1 MLEKD
6 QEQSTSDLKNE
17 EPSIDQETRQSRLS
31 RSAAKRGRTSKAKAA
46 AADERSAIQRML
58 QGVGGAFKRYG
69 SYGLAML
76 KSPSRA
82 INQAET
88 LRMKYAW
95 ISIVLFS
102 VFFALGNYVQL
113 KASKTRLLGFGIHY
127 SFGDAFLRV
136 AVFTLILL
144 TLMMLTVWLLGKY
157 MLKGNISLKEVIM
170 KFGAAL
176 VPVLVLSILWLV
188 FAMLNIP
195 YVTVILSVMMFVGL
209 QLIAVVL
216 FRSIQSEHDAE
227 RGDLMYAGW
236 VFLLV
241 ELVIIALLWSIV
253 GEYLIPSLVPV
264 RFG

>member
-6 QEQSTSDLKNE
+6 QDQRTSEKKNKE
-17 EPSIDQETRQSRLS
+17 SSIDQETRQSRLS
-31 RSAAKRGRTSKAKAA
+31 RSAAKRGRTSKSAD
-46 AADERSAIQRML
+46 DERSTIQRML

-76 KSPSRA
+76 KSPSQA

-136 AVFTLILL
+136 AVFTLIVL

-195 YVTVILSVMMFVGL
+195 YVTVILSVMMFFGL

-241 ELVIIALLWSIV
+241 ELVIIALLWGIV

>member
-6 QEQSTSDLKNE
+6 QDQGTSEKKNE
-17 EPSIDQETRQSRLS
+17 ESSIDQETRQSRLS
-31 RSAAKRGRTSKAKAA
+31 RSAAKRGRTSKSAN
-46 AADERSAIQRML
+46 DERSAIQRML

-157 MLKGNISLKEVIM
+157 MLKGNISLKEVIK

>member
-6 QEQSTSDLKNE
+6 QDQGTSEKKNE
-17 EPSIDQETRQSRLS
+17 ESSIDQETRQSRLS
-31 RSAAKRGRTSKAKAA
+31 RSAAKRGRTPKSAD
-46 AADERSAIQRML
+46 DERSAIQRIL
-58 QGVGGAFKRYG
+58 QGAGGAFKRYG

-76 KSPSRA
+76 KSPSQA

-127 SFGDAFLRV
+127 SFGDAFLKV

-144 TLMMLTVWLLGKY
+144 TLMMLTVWVLGKY

-170 KFGAAL
+170 KFGAVL

-195 YVTVILSVMMFVGL
+195 YVTVILSVMMFFGL
-209 QLIAVVL
+209 QLIAIVL
-216 FRSIQSEHDAE
+216 FRSIQSEQDAV

-236 VFLLV
+236 VFLLI
-241 ELVIIALLWSIV
+241 ELVIIALLWGIV

>member
-6 QEQSTSDLKNE
+6 EEQSTSELKNE

-31 RSAAKRGRTSKAKAA
+31 RSAAKRGRTSKAKAVD
-46 AADERSAIQRML
+46 DERSTIQRML

-76 KSPSRA
+76 KSPSQA

-113 KASKTRLLGFGIHY
+113 TASKTRLLGFGIHY

-136 AVFTLILL
+136 GVFTLILL
-144 TLMMLTVWLLGKY
+144 TLMM
-157 MLKGNISLKEVIM
+157 
-170 KFGAAL
+170 
-176 VPVLVLSILWLV
+176 
-188 FAMLNIP
+188 
-195 YVTVILSVMMFVGL
+195 
-209 QLIAVVL
+209 
-216 FRSIQSEHDAE
+216 
-227 RGDLMYAGW
+227 
-236 VFLLV
+236 
-241 ELVIIALLWSIV
+241 
-253 GEYLIPSLVPV
+253 
-264 RFG
+264 

>member
-6 QEQSTSDLKNE
+6 QDQGTSEKKNE
-17 EPSIDQETRQSRLS
+17 ESSIDQETRQSRLS
-31 RSAAKRGRTSKAKAA
+31 RSAAKRGRTSKTAD
-46 AADERSAIQRML
+46 DERSAIQRIL

-69 SYGLAML
+69 LYGLAML

-102 VFFALGNYVQL
+102 LFFALGNYVQL

-127 SFGDAFLRV
+127 SFGDAFLKV

-227 RGDLMYAGW
+227 RGDLMYAAW
-236 VFLLV
+236 IFLLV
-241 ELVIIALLWSIV
+241 ELVIIALLWGIV

>member
-6 QEQSTSDLKNE
+6 QDQGTSEKKNE
-17 EPSIDQETRQSRLS
+17 ESSIDQETRQSRLS
-31 RSAAKRGRTSKAKAA
+31 RSAAKRGRTSKTAD
-46 AADERSAIQRML
+46 DERPAIQRIL
-58 QGVGGAFKRYG
+58 QGAGGAFKRYG

-136 AVFTLILL
+136 AVFTLIVL

-195 YVTVILSVMMFVGL
+195 YVTVIISVMMFVGL

-236 VFLLV
+236 AFLLV
-241 ELVIIALLWSIV
+241 ELVIIALLWGIV

>member
-6 QEQSTSDLKNE
+6 QDQGTSERKNE
-17 EPSIDQETRQSRLS
+17 ESSIDQETRQSRLS
-31 RSAAKRGRTSKAKAA
+31 RSAAKRGRTSKSAD
-46 AADERSAIQRML
+46 DERSTMKRML

-136 AVFTLILL
+136 AVFTLIVL

-241 ELVIIALLWSIV
+241 ELVIIALLWGIV

>member
-6 QEQSTSDLKNE
+6 EEQSTSDLKNE

-46 AADERSAIQRML
+46 DDERSAIQRML

-76 KSPSRA
+76 KSPSRS

-136 AVFTLILL
+136 AVFYTHSAHIDD
-144 TLMMLTVWLLGKY
+144 
-157 MLKGNISLKEVIM
+157 
-170 KFGAAL
+170 ADRL
-176 VPVLVLSILWLV
+176 V
-188 FAMLNIP
+188 
-195 YVTVILSVMMFVGL
+195 T
-209 QLIAVVL
+209 
-216 FRSIQSEHDAE
+216 R
-227 RGDLMYAGW
+227 
-236 VFLLV
+236 
-241 ELVIIALLWSIV
+241 
-253 GEYLIPSLVPV
+253 
-264 RFG
+264 

>member
-6 QEQSTSDLKNE
+6 QEQVTPEMKNE

-31 RSAAKRGRTSKAKAA
+31 RSAAKRGRTSKAAD
-46 AADERSAIQRML
+46 DERSAIQRMMR
-58 QGVGGAFKRYG
+58 GVGGAFQRYG

-76 KSPSRA
+76 KSPSQA
-82 INQAET
+82 MNQTET

-113 KASKTRLLGFGIHY
+113 KVSKTRLLGFGIHY
-127 SFGDAFLRV
+127 SFGDAFLKV
-136 AVFTLILL
+136 AIFTLILL
-144 TLMMLTVWLLGKY
+144 TLMMLTVWVLGKY
-157 MLKGNISLKEVIM
+157 MLKGNISLKEVMM

-176 VPVLVLSILWLV
+176 VPVLLLSIFWLG
-188 FAMLNIP
+188 FALLNIP
-195 YVTVILSVMMFVGL
+195 YVTVILSVMMFFGL

-216 FRSIQSEHDAE
+216 FRSVQSEHEAVH
-227 RGDLMYAGW
+227 GDLMYAGW

-241 ELVIIALLWSIV
+241 ELMIIALLWSIV

>member
-6 QEQSTSDLKNE
+6 QDQGTSEKKNE
-17 EPSIDQETRQSRLS
+17 ESSIDQETRQSRLS
-31 RSAAKRGRTSKAKAA
+31 RSAAKRGRTSKSAD
-46 AADERSAIQRML
+46 DERSAIQRIL

-76 KSPSRA
+76 KSPSQA

-127 SFGDAFLRV
+127 SFGDAFLKV

-176 VPVLVLSILWLV
+176 VPVLVLSIFWLV

-195 YVTVILSVMMFVGL
+195 YVTVILSVMMFFGL

-216 FRSIQSEHDAE
+216 FHSIQSEHE
-227 RGDLMYAGW
+227 GMRGDLMYAGW

-241 ELVIIALLWSIV
+241 ELIIIALLWGIV

>member
-6 QEQSTSDLKNE
+6 QEQVTSETKNE

-31 RSAAKRGRTSKAKAA
+31 RSAAKRGRTAKTAD
-46 AADERSAIQRML
+46 DERSALQRMMR
-58 QGVGGAFKRYG
+58 GVGGAFQRYS

-88 LRMKYAW
+88 LRLKYAW

-127 SFGDAFLRV
+127 SFGDAFLKV
-136 AVFTLILL
+136 AVFTLVLL
-144 TLMMLTVWLLGKY
+144 TLMVLTVWVLGKY
-157 MLKGNISLKEVIM
+157 MLTGNISLKVVIM

-216 FRSIQSEHDAE
+216 FRSIQSAHEAD

-241 ELVIIALLWSIV
+241 ELVIIALLWGIV

-264 RFG
+264 QFG

>member
-6 QEQSTSDLKNE
+6 QEQVTSETKNENE

-31 RSAAKRGRTSKAKAA
+31 RSAAKRGRTAKP
-46 AADERSAIQRML
+46 ADEEGSAIQRIAR
-58 QGVGGAFKRYG
+58 GVGGAFKRYG
-69 SYGLAML
+69 SYGFAML

-82 INQAET
+82 IHQADT

-127 SFGDAFLRV
+127 SFGDAFLKV

-144 TLMMLTVWLLGKY
+144 TLMMLTVWVLGKY

-170 KFGAAL
+170 KFGAVL

-195 YVTVILSVMMFVGL
+195 YVTVILSVMMFFGL
-209 QLIAVVL
+209 QLIAIVL
-216 FRSIQSEHDAE
+216 FRSIQSEQDAV

-236 VFLLV
+236 VFLLI
-241 ELVIIALLWSIV
+241 ELVIIALLWGIV

>member
-1 MLEKD
+1 MLEKYQD
-6 QEQSTSDLKNE
+6 QGTSEKKNE
-17 EPSIDQETRQSRLS
+17 ESSIDQETRQSRLS
-31 RSAAKRGRTSKAKAA
+31 RSAAKRGRTSKSAGV
-46 AADERSAIQRML
+46 ERSAIQRML
-58 QGVGGAFKRYG
+58 QGAGGAFKRYG

-136 AVFTLILL
+136 AVFTLIVL

-195 YVTVILSVMMFVGL
+195 YVTVIISVMMFVGL

-216 FRSIQSEHDAE
+216 FRSIQSEHDAV

-241 ELVIIALLWSIV
+241 ELVIIALLWGIV

>member
-6 QEQSTSDLKNE
+6 QEQVTSEMKNE
-17 EPSIDQETRQSRLS
+17 EPPIDQETRQSRLS
-31 RSAAKRGRTSKAKAA
+31 RSAAKRGKVLKAD
-46 AADERSAIQRML
+46 DERSSIQRIMSRI
-58 QGVGGAFKRYG
+58 GGAFKRYG

-76 KSPSRA
+76 KSPSQA

-88 LRMKYAW
+88 LRLKYAW

-136 AVFTLILL
+136 AVFTLLL
-144 TLMMLTVWLLGKY
+144 MTLMMLTVWVLGKY
-157 MLKGNISLKEVIM
+157 MLKGKMSLKDVIM

-209 QLIAVVL
+209 QLVAIMI
-216 FRSIQSEHDAE
+216 FRSIHSEHEAV

-236 VFLLV
+236 IFLLV
-241 ELVIIALLWSIV
+241 ELIIIALLWNIV
-253 GEYLIPSLVPV
+253 GAYLIPSLVPV
-264 RFG
+264 QFG

>member
-6 QEQSTSDLKNE
+6 QDQGTSEKKNE
-17 EPSIDQETRQSRLS
+17 ESSIDQETRQSRLS
-31 RSAAKRGRTSKAKAA
+31 RSAAKRGRTSKSTD
-46 AADERSAIQRML
+46 DERSAIRRIL
-58 QGVGGAFKRYG
+58 QDAGGAFKRYG

-76 KSPSRA
+76 KSPSQA

-127 SFGDAFLRV
+127 SFGDAFLKV

-216 FRSIQSEHDAE
+216 FRSIQSEHDAV

-236 VFLLV
+236 IFLLV
-241 ELVIIALLWSIV
+241 ELVIIALLWGIV

>member
-6 QEQSTSDLKNE
+6 QDQGTSEKKNE
-17 EPSIDQETRQSRLS
+17 ESSIDQETRQSRLS
-31 RSAAKRGRTSKAKAA
+31 RSAAKRGRTPKSAD
-46 AADERSAIQRML
+46 DERSAIQRIL
-58 QGVGGAFKRYG
+58 QGAGGAFKRYG

-76 KSPSRA
+76 KSPSQA

-127 SFGDAFLRV
+127 SFGDAFLKV

-144 TLMMLTVWLLGKY
+144 TLMMLTVWVLGKY
-157 MLKGNISLKEVIM
+157 MLKGNISLKEVIT
-170 KFGAAL
+170 KFGAVL

-195 YVTVILSVMMFVGL
+195 FVTVILSVMMFFGL
-209 QLIAVVL
+209 QLIAIVL
-216 FRSIQSEHDAE
+216 FRSIQSEQDAV

-236 VFLLV
+236 VFLLI
-241 ELVIIALLWSIV
+241 ELVIIALLWGIV

>member
-6 QEQSTSDLKNE
+6 QDQGTSEKKIE
-17 EPSIDQETRQSRLS
+17 ESSIDQETRQSRLS
-31 RSAAKRGRTSKAKAA
+31 RSAAKRGRTSKSAD
-46 AADERSAIQRML
+46 DERSAIQRIL
-58 QGVGGAFKRYG
+58 QGAGGAFKRYG

-76 KSPSRA
+76 KSPSQA

-127 SFGDAFLRV
+127 SFGDAFLKV
-136 AVFTLILL
+136 AVFTLIVL

-241 ELVIIALLWSIV
+241 ELVIIALLWGIV

>member
-6 QEQSTSDLKNE
+6 KEQSTSDLKNE

-31 RSAAKRGRTSKAKAA
+31 RSAAKRGRTSKAKAVD
-46 AADERSAIQRML
+46 DERSTIQRML

-76 KSPSRA
+76 KSPSQA

-127 SFGDAFLRV
+127 SFGDAFLRI

-195 YVTVILSVMMFVGL
+195 YVTVILSVMMFFGF

-216 FRSIQSEHDAE
+216 FRSIQSEHEAM

-241 ELVIIALLWSIV
+241 ELIIIALLWSIV

>member
-6 QEQSTSDLKNE
+6 QDQGTSEKKNE
-17 EPSIDQETRQSRLS
+17 ESSIDQETRQSRFS
-31 RSAAKRGRTSKAKAA
+31 RSAAKRGRTSKSAD
-46 AADERSAIQRML
+46 DERSAIQRIL
-58 QGVGGAFKRYG
+58 QGAGGAFKRYG

-195 YVTVILSVMMFVGL
+195 YVTVIISVMMFVGL

-216 FRSIQSEHDAE
+216 FRSIQSEHDAV

-241 ELVIIALLWSIV
+241 ELVIIALLWGIV

>member
-6 QEQSTSDLKNE
+6 QDQGTSEKKNE
-17 EPSIDQETRQSRLS
+17 ESSIDQETRQSRLS
-31 RSAAKRGRTSKAKAA
+31 RSAAKRGRTPKSAD
-46 AADERSAIQRML
+46 DERSAIQRIL
-58 QGVGGAFKRYG
+58 QGAGGAFKRYG

-76 KSPSRA
+76 KSPSQA

-127 SFGDAFLRV
+127 SFGDAFLKV

-144 TLMMLTVWLLGKY
+144 TLMMLTVWVLGKY

-170 KFGAAL
+170 KFGAVL

-195 YVTVILSVMMFVGL
+195 YVTVILSVMMFFGL
-209 QLIAVVL
+209 QLIAIVL
-216 FRSIQSEHDAE
+216 FRSIQSDQEAV

-236 VFLLV
+236 VFLLI
-241 ELVIIALLWSIV
+241 ELVIIALLWGIV

>member
-6 QEQSTSDLKNE
+6 QDQGTSEKKKE
-17 EPSIDQETRQSRLS
+17 ESSIDQETRQSRLS
-31 RSAAKRGRTSKAKAA
+31 RSAAKRGGTSKTAD
-46 AADERSAIQRML
+46 DERSAIQRIL

-127 SFGDAFLRV
+127 SFGDAFLRI

-216 FRSIQSEHDAE
+216 FRSIQSEHDAV

-236 VFLLV
+236 IFLLV
-241 ELVIIALLWSIV
+241 ELVIIALLWGIV

>member
-1 MLEKD
+1 
-6 QEQSTSDLKNE
+6 
-17 EPSIDQETRQSRLS
+17 
-31 RSAAKRGRTSKAKAA
+31 
-46 AADERSAIQRML
+46 
-58 QGVGGAFKRYG
+58 
-69 SYGLAML
+69 
-76 KSPSRA
+76 
-82 INQAET
+82 
-88 LRMKYAW
+88 
-95 ISIVLFS
+95 
-102 VFFALGNYVQL
+102 
-113 KASKTRLLGFGIHY
+113 
-127 SFGDAFLRV
+127 
-136 AVFTLILL
+136 
-144 TLMMLTVWLLGKY
+144 

-241 ELVIIALLWSIV
+241 ELVIIALLWGIV

>member
-6 QEQSTSDLKNE
+6 QEQVTSEMKND
-17 EPSIDQETRQSRLS
+17 EPTIDQETRQSRLS
-31 RSAAKRGRTSKAKAA
+31 RSTAKRGRTSKAAD
-46 AADERSAIQRML
+46 DERSALQRIL
-58 QGVGGAFKRYG
+58 RGVGGAFKRYG

-127 SFGDAFLRV
+127 SFGDAFLKV

-144 TLMMLTVWLLGKY
+144 TLMMLTIWVLGKY

-195 YVTVILSVMMFVGL
+195 YVTVMLSVMMFFGL

-216 FRSIQSEHDAE
+216 FRSIQSEHEAM

>member
-6 QEQSTSDLKNE
+6 QDQRTSEKKNE
-17 EPSIDQETRQSRLS
+17 ESSIDQETRQSRLS
-31 RSAAKRGRTSKAKAA
+31 RSAAKRGRTSKS
-46 AADERSAIQRML
+46 ADDELSTIQRML

-76 KSPSRA
+76 KSPSQA

-136 AVFTLILL
+136 AVFTLIVL

-241 ELVIIALLWSIV
+241 ELVIIALLWGIV

>member
-6 QEQSTSDLKNE
+6 QDQGTSEKKNE
-17 EPSIDQETRQSRLS
+17 ESSIDQETRQSRLS
-31 RSAAKRGRTSKAKAA
+31 RSAAKRGRTSKSAD
-46 AADERSAIQRML
+46 DERSAIQRIL

-127 SFGDAFLRV
+127 SFGDAFLRI

-188 FAMLNIP
+188 FAMMNIP
-195 YVTVILSVMMFVGL
+195 YVTVILSVMMFFGL

-216 FRSIQSEHDAE
+216 FRSIQSDHEAM

-241 ELVIIALLWSIV
+241 ELVIIALFWSIV

>member
-6 QEQSTSDLKNE
+6 EEQSTSNLKNE

-31 RSAAKRGRTSKAKAA
+31 RSAAKRGRTTKAKV
-46 AADERSAIQRML
+46 ADGKRSTIQRML

-136 AVFTLILL
+136 AIFTLILL

-157 MLKGNISLKEVIM
+157 MLKGNISLKDVII

-176 VPVLVLSILWLV
+176 VPVLVLSILWFV

-195 YVTVILSVMMFVGL
+195 YVTVILSVMMFFGL

-216 FRSIQSEHDAE
+216 FRSIQSEHDAV

-236 VFLLV
+236 IFLLV

>member
-6 QEQSTSDLKNE
+6 QEQVTSETKNE

-31 RSAAKRGRTSKAKAA
+31 RSAAKRGRTAKTAD
-46 AADERSAIQRML
+46 DERSALQRMMR
-58 QGVGGAFKRYG
+58 GVGGAFQRYS

-88 LRMKYAW
+88 LRLKYAW

-127 SFGDAFLRV
+127 SFGDAFLKV
-136 AVFTLILL
+136 AVFTLVLL
-144 TLMMLTVWLLGKY
+144 TLMVLTVWVLGKY
-157 MLKGNISLKEVIM
+157 MLKGNISLKVVIM

-216 FRSIQSEHDAE
+216 FRSIQSAHEAD

-241 ELVIIALLWSIV
+241 ELVIIALLWGIV
-253 GEYLIPSLVPV
+253 GEYLIPSLIPV
-264 RFG
+264 QFG

>member
-6 QEQSTSDLKNE
+6 QDQGTSEKKNE
-17 EPSIDQETRQSRLS
+17 ESSIDQETRQSRLS
-31 RSAAKRGRTSKAKAA
+31 RSAAKRGRTSKSAD
-46 AADERSAIQRML
+46 DERSAIQRIL

-127 SFGDAFLRV
+127 SFGDAFLRI
-136 AVFTLILL
+136 AVFTLIVL
-144 TLMMLTVWLLGKY
+144 TLMMVTVWLLGKY
-157 MLKGNISLKEVIM
+157 LLKGNISLKEVIM

-216 FRSIQSEHDAE
+216 FRSIQSEHDAAC
-227 RGDLMYAGW
+227 GDLMYAGW
-236 VFLLV
+236 IFLLV
-241 ELVIIALLWSIV
+241 ELVIIALLWGIV

>member
-6 QEQSTSDLKNE
+6 QEQGTSEMKSE

-31 RSAAKRGRTSKAKAA
+31 RSAAKRGRTSKSVD
-46 AADERSAIQRML
+46 DERSALQRVL
-58 QGVGGAFKRYG
+58 RGVGGAFKRYG

-82 INQAET
+82 MNQTET

-127 SFGDAFLRV
+127 SFGDAFLKV

-216 FRSIQSEHDAE
+216 FRSIQSEHDAAC
-227 RGDLMYAGW
+227 GDLMYAGW
-236 VFLLV
+236 AFLLI
-241 ELVIIALLWSIV
+241 ELVIIALLWSLV

>member
-6 QEQSTSDLKNE
+6 QDQGTSEKKNE
-17 EPSIDQETRQSRLS
+17 ESSIDQETRQSRLS
-31 RSAAKRGRTSKAKAA
+31 RSAAKRGRTSKTAD
-46 AADERSAIQRML
+46 DERSAIQRIL

-76 KSPSRA
+76 KSPSKA

-127 SFGDAFLRV
+127 SFGDAFLKV

-144 TLMMLTVWLLGKY
+144 TLMMLTVWVLGKY
-157 MLKGNISLKEVIM
+157 MLKGNILLKKVIM
-170 KFGAAL
+170 KFGAML

-195 YVTVILSVMMFVGL
+195 YVTVILSVMMFFGL
-209 QLIAVVL
+209 QLIAIVL
-216 FRSIQSEHDAE
+216 FRSIQSEQEAV

-236 VFLLV
+236 VFLLI
-241 ELVIIALLWSIV
+241 ELVIIALLWGIV

>member
-6 QEQSTSDLKNE
+6 QDQGTSEKKNE
-17 EPSIDQETRQSRLS
+17 ESSIDQETRQSRLS
-31 RSAAKRGRTSKAKAA
+31 RSAAKRGRTSKS
-46 AADERSAIQRML
+46 ADDGRSAIQRIL
-58 QGVGGAFKRYG
+58 QGAGGAFKRYG

-88 LRMKYAW
+88 LLMKYAW

-127 SFGDAFLRV
+127 SFGDAFLKV

-241 ELVIIALLWSIV
+241 ELVIIALLWGIV

>member
-6 QEQSTSDLKNE
+6 QDQGTSEKKNE
-17 EPSIDQETRQSRLS
+17 ESSIDQETRQSRLS
-31 RSAAKRGRTSKAKAA
+31 RSAAKRGRTSKTAD
-46 AADERSAIQRML
+46 DERSAIQRIL

-76 KSPSRA
+76 KSPSRV

-127 SFGDAFLRV
+127 SFGDAFLRI

-144 TLMMLTVWLLGKY
+144 TLMMLTVWMLGKY

-195 YVTVILSVMMFVGL
+195 YVTVIISVMMFVGL

-236 VFLLV
+236 AFLLV
-241 ELVIIALLWSIV
+241 ELVIIALLWGIV